1 MTISEANR
9 HVSKSAKEVQDYT
22 LQTLDLITQWI
33 SSGETDPDQPA
44 CKWENSAHLR
54 RGRSSQKQSDPGSSS
69 IVPGEVTLD
78 DQQIVDT
85 VLYQTLQDGVN
96 PWTHRFLDKLYTT
109 PTTLSPAIELLL
121 GAMNASG
128 VVSSASPS
136 LSLAEEYTV
145 EGFANLLGWDPK
157 QIDGLTMPGGSSSNV
172 LAVQTALGNRFA
184 SFKQDGIPGVI
195 QDLLALGR
203 QGRNARPV
211 LITSE
216 QSHYSLEKAALAC
229 GMGLSSIV
237 KIKCNQY
244 GAMRLDHLEEV
255 LTKTY
260 RSEDSLGFPFFI
272 NATAGTTILGA
283 FDNLEGITNT
293 VKKVFQ
299 SLPNPPQQFPWI
311 HCDAS
316 WGGPVLFSSKSRYL
330 MKGVENIDSLTINP
344 HKLLNIT
351 QQCSFGLFR
360 KGESLA
366 VNVTGA
372 KYLFHSATSTSE
384 DQDGISPTLKTLR
397 LNPGSKTMGCG
408 RKPDAFKFYIEWL
421 RVGTKGFGLHVDKSI
436 SYAVEIIQLIQ
447 KHAKNLKVAQA
458 TPTSAEARLYCQ
470 VCFRPSIPSEDL
482 SWVNGILTS
491 EEVDYLLSSSTHHLH
506 SELRKIGQYAIDKAP
521 LAYPH
526 PQVGYFTRL
535 VTHPNTSLEIYKDIV
550 IEMDQLALQWW
561 QMVKSQGQEGIKER
575 VRAERLRD

>member
-1 MTISEANR
+1 MTLTESNG
-9 HVSKSAKEVQDYT
+9 HVSRSAKEVREYT

-33 SSGETDPDQPA
+33 SSGETNPDQPA

-54 RGRSSQKQSDPGSSS
+54 LARRHNGDKSV
-69 IVPGEVTLD
+69 IPGEVTLN

-85 VLYQTLQDGVN
+85 ILHQTLQDGVN

-145 EGFANLLGWDPK
+145 EGFANLLGWDAK

-172 LAVQTALGNRFA
+172 LAVQTALGNHFR

-195 QDLLALGR
+195 QDLTALGR
-203 QGRNARPV
+203 TGRNARPV

-237 KIKCNQY
+237 KIKCNRY
-244 GAMRLDHLEEV
+244 GSMRLDHLEEV
-255 LTKTY
+255 LTKAY
-260 RSEDSLGFPFFI
+260 NSQDSIGFPFFI

-283 FDNLEGITNT
+283 FDNLQGIVNT
-293 VKKVFQ
+293 VNKVVQ
-299 SLPNPPQQFPWI
+299 NVSSPPSQLPWI

-316 WGGPVLFSSKSRYL
+316 WGGPVLFSAKSRHL
-330 MKGVENIDSLTINP
+330 MKGVELIDSLTINP

-360 KGESLA
+360 KGETLA

-372 KYLFHSATSTSE
+372 KYLFHSATSSRE
-384 DQDGISPTLKTLR
+384 DTDGISSTLKTLR

-408 RKPDAFKFYIEWL
+408 RKPDAFKFYVEWL
-421 RVGTKGFGLHVDKSI
+421 RVGTKGFGLHVDKAI
-436 SYAVEIIQLIQ
+436 AYAVEIIQLIQ
-447 KHAKNLKVAQA
+447 KHANNLQVAGS
-458 TPTSAEARLYCQ
+458 TPTSIEEGIFCQ
-470 VCFRPSIPSEDL
+470 VCFRPAIPSIDQSWLNSLLSDKETDL
-482 SWVNGILTS
+482 
-491 EEVDYLLSSSTHHLH
+491 LLSSSTHYVHT
-506 SELRKIGQYAIDKAP
+506 ELRKIGKYTIDKAP
-521 LAYPH
+521 LSYPH

-535 VTHPNTSLEIYKDIV
+535 VTHPNTSLDIYKDIV
-550 IEMDQLALQWW
+550 IEMDRLAAQWW
-561 QMVKSQGQEGIKER
+561 AQVKKDGEEGIKER
-575 VRAERLRD
+575 VRVEQARD